1 MVGLVSLFLCLLAG
15 LLKHFSRGGTW
26 PKISCHIF
34 TDRYLIEIWGGG
46 GKGGGLM
53 SYCFQENITN

>member
-34 TDRYLIEIWGGG
+34 TDRYLIEIWGGWGG
-46 GKGGGLM
+46 GKGGGG
-53 SYCFQENITN
+53 